1 MTKGAAVRV
10 VAGGP
15 AGTVGALVDRTLV
28 PVVSKAMAR
37 VASLMVMWVSGRKGN
52 LGVSSSPPRFYTLE
66 DTFFVRYQGR
76 GRGQNVGRGG
86 AGG

>member
-1 MTKGAAVRV
+1 MKGAAVRV

-28 PVVSKAMAR
+28 PVVSEAMAG
-37 VASLMVMWVSGRKGN
+37 VASLMVARVSGQEGD
-52 LGVSSSPPRFYTLE
+52 LGVSSSPPRLYVLK
-66 DTFFVRYQGR
+66 DAFFVRHQRRGR
-76 GRGQNVGRGG
+76 GRDVGRGG